1 MNKMRQNSRA
11 LRLTLLA
18 GASVLALVAA
28 SPNASAAD
36 MAAPMAKKAPP
47 PPAAV
52 VKDRWSWW
60 IEGGAFGSGGGDV
73 NFAGPVG
80 LKPNWGGEG
89 AIGFDWQA
97 AAFAP
102 WHFSGQ
108 FRYGAATKGRPL
120 ALAVSGTAGGTPF
133 AVTVVGN
140 ESLREDHWLVDFA
153 VGRDLGVGNANA
165 QWKFGVRVADLR
177 AKLTAAGVISGTVG
191 GSATTTPFTI
201 VEKSNFLGAGPRLGI
216 EGSTPLGGAWSFDW
230 LAGAA
235 ALFGHRELKVT
246 TFTPT
251 PPMTNS
257 VDFSDSGTV

>member
-1 MNKMRQNSRA
+1 
-11 LRLTLLA
+11 
-18 GASVLALVAA
+18 
-28 SPNASAAD
+28 
-36 MAAPMAKKAPP
+36 
-47 PPAAV
+47 
-52 VKDRWSWW
+52 
-60 IEGGAFGSGGGDV
+60 
-73 NFAGPVG
+73 
-80 LKPNWGGEG
+80 
-89 AIGFDWQA
+89 
-97 AAFAP
+97 
-102 WHFSGQ
+102 
-108 FRYGAATKGRPL
+108 
-120 ALAVSGTAGGTPF
+120 
-133 AVTVVGN
+133 VVGN

-216 EGSTPLGGAWSFDW
+216 EGSTPLGGQWSFDW

-251 PPMTNS
+251 PPITNS
-257 VDFSDSGTV
+257 VDFSDSGTVFNLDAQAGLSYWFSPNMKITASYRFDGYRLPFFFSACFFFWVMAGLVPAIHVFVLSNVKTWMPAIGERSDAVLRTAMCGHGGSIHLHRFAALTPT